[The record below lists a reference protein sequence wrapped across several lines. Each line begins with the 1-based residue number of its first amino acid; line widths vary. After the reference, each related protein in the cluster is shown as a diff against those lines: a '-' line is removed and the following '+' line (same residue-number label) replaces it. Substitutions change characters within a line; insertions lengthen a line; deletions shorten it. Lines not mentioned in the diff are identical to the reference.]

1 MQKCQNALDN
11 RQKKIVEEEGTNV
24 LTDGKVLLQF
34 PFASVIEAI
43 IRNPDKYNDILVCN
57 TPLSSTS
64 MPAQQLT
71 LSLHIESYKDMIL
84 DEDNRLYDLLVKHFT
99 NTIMDNAVGASSSNS
114 SLSSTSRYLTNVI
127 WTEKKRS
134 QKVFIRVKVI
144 FLIDIIKILLWRTS
158 DKDRINKELAESFNS
173 TSSTMSK

>member
-1 MQKCQNALDN
+1 
-11 RQKKIVEEEGTNV
+11 
-24 LTDGKVLLQF
+24 
-34 PFASVIEAI
+34 
-43 IRNPDKYNDILVCN
+43 
-57 TPLSSTS
+57 
-64 MPAQQLT
+64 
-71 LSLHIESYKDMIL
+71 MIL

-99 NTIMDNAVGASSSNS
+99 NTIMDNAVGASSNS
-114 SLSSTSRYLTNVI
+114 SLSSTFPLSNQCDME
-127 WTEKKRS
+127 EKKRS